1 MGMSAKEEMDKLN
14 LRKKWLDEMQTATTT
29 EEHFY
34 KTDKCTNLFL
44 PVRIEGKW
52 LLMGSEPMTRET
64 FVVVFEEWEWN
75 DPRVHEILTYLTE
88 EIKQVTLGMGFKLQ
102 RLHHLEQAE

>member
-1 MGMSAKEEMDKLN
+1 MG
-14 LRKKWLDEMQTATTT
+14 
-29 EEHFY
+29 
-34 KTDKCTNLFL
+34 C
-44 PVRIEGKW
+44 
-52 LLMGSEPMTRET
+52 EPIPRET

-75 DPRVHEILTYLTE
+75 EPRVHEILTYLTK